1 MCVCMCMYSMHTCVW
16 PCNCYSEDTHMG
28 ESGWPWIFT
37 LYCTPYGHKSGQR
50 NLIKLERPKLVLSP
64 KGISFLWNVL
74 FSFSPMAIPVDIT
87 QYTSQVIFCLQ
98 MESNFSYP
106 YLTPS
111 LCWFMVDH
119 PANRAFHP
127 INQRFSASL
136 NLQGTSNVHWA
147 KVKILC

>member
-1 MCVCMCMYSMHTCVW
+1 MCMHSMHAYVCGHTIVTVRTHTQGKVGDLEYL
-16 PCNCYSEDTHMG
+16 PCSVLPMA
-28 ESGWPWIFT
+28 
-37 LYCTPYGHKSGQR
+37 
-50 NLIKLERPKLVLSP
+50 IKLGRGTWLSWRSLNWSCLQ
-64 KGISFLWNVL
+64 KAFLSSEVCYFL
-74 FSFSPMAIPVDIT
+74 FSPMAIPVDIT
-87 QYTSQVIFCLQ
+87 QYISQVIFCLQ
-98 MESNFSYP
+98 MEPNFSYP

-136 NLQGTSNVHWA
+136 NLQGTSSVHRA